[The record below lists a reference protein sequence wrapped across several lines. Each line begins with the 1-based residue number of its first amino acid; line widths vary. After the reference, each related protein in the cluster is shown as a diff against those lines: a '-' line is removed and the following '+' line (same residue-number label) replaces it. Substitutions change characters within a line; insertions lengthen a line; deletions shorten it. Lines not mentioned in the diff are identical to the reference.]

1 MMMVSAAV
9 ATGVRNDA
17 APATVR
23 AIMNGS
29 TDTCRSAA
37 STVAIGTMI
46 STVAVFEISWPS
58 TTVSTQ
64 IARRPAA

>member
-1 MMMVSAAV
+1 MMMVLAAV

-37 STVAIGTMI
+37 STVAIGIMI
-46 STVAVFEISWPS
+46 STVAVLEIS
-58 TTVSTQ
+58 
-64 IARRPAA
+64 